1 MVSSPARFRLIKSRR
16 FRQFLGVFRCGCC
29 HCSRRSDA
37 LIWSE
42 QINSVCFCV
51 RASGR
56 AHQAILTSDWSDLSD
71 ELSAYAVKSE
81 RFIKPQWGQ
90 RDKPPVVSATGV
102 LWNGSIKTKTEH
114 FFFLGFTTL
123 GIVSCE
129 LWVLFAGTDWLIN
142 PVGKRGMIRDS
153 CLRLKKQ
160 LTVMWIL
167 QEPKRLTQK
176 NERVG
181 KSSKFNGTLS
191 NSIVMILTRAVAKIE
206 ERPADGESCVGR
218 DVLKS
223 RLWATADCTNT
234 VPLICVFVSTSS
246 LLLDSK
252 TFQMHRADQQYGPWA
267 AKWKNCKQTLSLNL
281 KSPLVETG

>member
-1 MVSSPARFRLIKSRR
+1 MVQLRQRLSIFS
-16 FRQFLGVFRCGCC
+16 FWASQLWGLFLM
-29 HCSRRSDA
+29 
-37 LIWSE
+37 
-42 QINSVCFCV
+42 N
-51 RASGR
+51 
-56 AHQAILTSDWSDLSD
+56 
-71 ELSAYAVKSE
+71 
-81 RFIKPQWGQ
+81 
-90 RDKPPVVSATGV
+90 
-102 LWNGSIKTKTEH
+102 
-114 FFFLGFTTL
+114 
-123 GIVSCE
+123 